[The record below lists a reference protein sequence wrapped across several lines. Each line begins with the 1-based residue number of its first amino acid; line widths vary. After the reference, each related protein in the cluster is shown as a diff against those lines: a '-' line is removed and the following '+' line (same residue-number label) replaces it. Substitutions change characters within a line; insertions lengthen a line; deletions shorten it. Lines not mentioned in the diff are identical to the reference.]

1 MINRIKTYISKREFA
16 KNVLTLMTGT
26 TIAQAIPVAISPILT
41 RIYTPDDFG
50 VLALFLA
57 ITAITGTI
65 VNAKYEQAIILPKKD
80 EDAVNLLVLSI
91 LISIGISILLLLII
105 VFLDDKI
112 VLWLDAPKIK
122 YWLYFIPVSTLFIG
136 IFNSL
141 NYFNIRKKEYKNI
154 SISQVTKSGSLSVF
168 QIGLGLLKNGPAG
181 LIIGQIIS
189 YFSGNFILLKV
200 LKNKPQLKKSVSKL
214 KMMSLSKE
222 YKKFPIYSLPSI
234 LLNSVNLN
242 MVNFF
247 VSSIFSVTTLGFYSL
262 TQRIIG
268 IPSRVI
274 VNSFSQVYF
283 QKATEEFHQTGKTER
298 IFKKTL
304 KKIFYISLPVFTLMF
319 FVVKPLF
326 SFVFGA
332 EWEISGVYAQILIPL
347 ALVRFISGALSLTMI
362 IHQKQQY
369 SLFMNILLFITTL
382 SIFFIGKYLNAGFI
396 NFLIYFSTLLSFEYL
411 LFLYIYF
418 LTSKSKLNNA

>member
-1 MINRIKTYISKREFA
+1 MIKRIKTYLSKREFTR
-16 KNVLTLMTGT
+16 NVLTLMTGT

-50 VLALFLA
+50 ILALFLS

-80 EDAVNLLVLSI
+80 EDAVNVLALSI
-91 LISIGISILLLLII
+91 LISFIISILLLLI
-105 VFLDDKI
+105 VVVLDDKI
-112 VLWLDAPKIK
+112 VVWLDAPKIK

-141 NYFNIRKKEYKNI
+141 NYYNIRKKKYKNI
-154 SISQVTKSGSLSVF
+154 SISQVTKSSSLSVF
-168 QIGLGLLKNGPAG
+168 QIGIGLIKNGPAG
-181 LIIGQIIS
+181 LVIGQIIS
-189 YFSGNFILLKV
+189 YFSGNFILLKPF
-200 LKNKPQLKKSVSKL
+200 KNQPQLKKAVSKS
-214 KMMSLSKE
+214 KMKMLGKE
-222 YKKFPIYSLPSI
+222 YKKFPIYALPSI

-242 MVNFF
+242 MVNFL

-283 QKATEEFHQTGKTER
+283 QKATEEFHQTGKTEH

-304 KKIFYISLPVFTLMF
+304 KKIFYISIPIFALMF
-319 FVVKPLF
+319 FVAKPLF
-326 SFVFGA
+326 SFVFGK

-347 ALVRFISGALSLTMI
+347 AFIRFISSALSMTLT

-369 SLFMNILLFITTL
+369 TLYINLTLIITTII
-382 SIFFIGKYLNAGFI
+382 IFMLGKVLHIEFTI
-396 NFLIYFSTLLSFEYL
+396 LLIYFSVIFSIEYL
-411 LFLYIYF
+411 IFLYIYYF
-418 LTSKSKLNNA
+418 TSKR